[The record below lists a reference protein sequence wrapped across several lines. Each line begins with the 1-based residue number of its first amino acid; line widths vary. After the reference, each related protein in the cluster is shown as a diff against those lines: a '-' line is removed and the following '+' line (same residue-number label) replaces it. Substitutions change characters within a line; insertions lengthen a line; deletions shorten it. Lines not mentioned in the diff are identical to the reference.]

1 MEYKYLMSEK
11 TDEPNGYGYLPI
23 LSDQEL
29 VLVKKSF
36 GYLEN
41 RDLERTLSLLEGILS
56 DCHCTDEKDS
66 FCAYLEGIIKM
77 FYTDS
82 QQMIEDLNYVIYQ
95 MF

>member
-1 MEYKYLMSEK
+1 MSEK

-66 FCAYLEGIIKM
+66 FCTYLEGIIKM

-82 QQMIEDLNYVIYQ
+82 QQMIEDLDYVIYQ